1 MSPRGLS
8 LVLGLSFAFLA
19 QAAFADLLP
28 PPGQRE
34 RALANQIGRAGFACP
49 AVKALDT
56 PDDATSDQYG
66 KKGLVASIV
75 SCTNGSRYLV
85 ANPKRQA
92 PGEPLATPVVIPWS

>member
-1 MSPRGLS
+1 MSRRGLS

-49 AVKALDT
+49 AVKALGT
-56 PDDATSDQYG
+56 PDDATSEQYRT
-66 KKGLVASIV
+66 KGLVASIV

-85 ANPKRQA
+85 ANPKRPA
-92 PGEPLATPVVIPWS
+92 PGEPRATPVVIPWS